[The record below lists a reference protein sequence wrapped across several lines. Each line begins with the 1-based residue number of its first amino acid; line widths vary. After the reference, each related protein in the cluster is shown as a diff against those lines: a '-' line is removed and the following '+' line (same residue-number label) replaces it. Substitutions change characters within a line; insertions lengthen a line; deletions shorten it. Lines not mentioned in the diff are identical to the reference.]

1 MGLEL
6 ERVVETEDGH
16 VATSSRRGAANPQGV
31 L

>member
-6 ERVVETEDGH
+6 ERVVKTEDRH
-16 VATSSRRGAANPQGV
+16 VATSVRRGAANAQGV